1 MAICRVLYDDLERV
15 SEINKFAKSGLSTLQ
30 MYDEIEFALGM
41 LEKVKEQK
49 EWFQRLES
57 ESSALMST
65 LREMIRE
72 QEIDF

>member
-65 LREMIRE
+65 LREMIRQ

>member
-1 MAICRVLYDDLERV
+1 MAICRVLYDDFERI
-15 SEINKFAKSGLSTLQ
+15 SEINKFAKRGLSTLQ
-30 MYDEIEFALGM
+30 MYDDIEFALGM

>member
-1 MAICRVLYDDLERV
+1 MAIYRVLYDDLERV
-15 SEINKFAKSGLSTLQ
+15 SEINKFAKRGLSTLQ

-65 LREMIRE
+65 LREMIRQ

>member
-1 MAICRVLYDDLERV
+1 MAICRVLYDDLERI

-65 LREMIRE
+65 LREMIRQ

>member
-1 MAICRVLYDDLERV
+1 MTICRVLYDDLERV

-65 LREMIRE
+65 LREMIRQ